1 MIISLCGM
9 HFSHM
14 RKDNNMNIIQINA
27 AIFPKVIQI
36 IMGKPQP
43 QQVHED
49 DTDPQHIEPDLII
62 DLPRSAYLT
71 YLQNMA
77 SEGPSTELEL
87 LKKYANGISFSD
99 SEFEE
104 AIKLI
109 LFTGGRN
116 HRLPTTDDILEP
128 FGICIDRNG
137 EKRKLNVINSEK
149 NRLRAETWEY
159 ILIDI
164 LKKSAFDIIEC
175 FGFES
180 SFTRVHENNSD
191 STDLKYSLMSWK
203 FSFDEAEQS
212 LSNVLRSAFIFT
224 LIGYC
229 FGDNKNIYA
238 NFQDYFDTE
247 YYKRVSLI
255 YGTWTHRGSSHTIQ
269 YLPLYDSFHNLKGL
283 DKSDLI
289 DILKAI
295 LDDPEIALDEKQT
308 LKDRLITGAGAI
320 HSGTSVAD
328 ASLEQTLV
336 KPVVNFLILRE
347 KAKETIES
355 VKLLCRQ
362 KHYLDCANRCYYAM
376 MYSLKA
382 LLEHKSMLA
391 DWIPA
396 ELKEA
401 ETHGLLEQKLATL
414 VSQNVLS
421 SQDQSDF
428 NYVKDQRWSC
438 DYSLYIFGERDA
450 LTCLQKAEAFYTTV
464 EHLTS

>member
-1 MIISLCGM
+1 M
-9 HFSHM
+9 
-14 RKDNNMNIIQINA
+14 NMIQINA

-36 IMGKPQP
+36 ILGKPQP
-43 QQVHED
+43 QKVDED
-49 DTDPQHIEPDLII
+49 DTNTQQLEPDLII

-71 YLQNMA
+71 YLQSIA
-77 SEGPSTELEL
+77 SEGVSTELEL
-87 LKKYANGISFSD
+87 LKKYANGIAFSD

-109 LFTGGRN
+109 LYTGGRN
-116 HRLPTTDDILEP
+116 NHISATTDFLAP
-128 FGICIDRNG
+128 FGICVDNDG
-137 EKRKLNVINSEK
+137 EKCKLKIINSEK
-149 NRLRAETWEY
+149 NRLQAETWEY

-164 LKKSAFDIIEC
+164 LEKPAFEIIEC
-175 FGFES
+175 FDFAT
-180 SFTRVHENNSD
+180 SFTRTHQNNSD
-191 STDLKYSLMSWK
+191 STALKYSLMSWK
-203 FSFDEAEQS
+203 FSCDEAEQS

-224 LIGYC
+224 LVGYC
-229 FGDNKNIYA
+229 YGDNKNIYA

-255 YGTWTHRGSSHTIQ
+255 YGTWIHRSSGNTIQ

-283 DKSDLI
+283 TKSNLI

-295 LDDPEIALDEKQT
+295 LDDPNIALDEKQT

-320 HSGTSVAD
+320 HSGPAVAD

-355 VKLLCRQ
+355 VKLLCRE

-382 LLEHKSMLA
+382 LLEHKSLLA
-391 DWIPA
+391 DWIPT

-401 ETHGLLEQKLATL
+401 ETHKLLEQKLAIL
-414 VSQNVLS
+414 VSQNILS
-421 SQDQSDF
+421 AQDQSDF
-428 NYVKDQRWSC
+428 DYVKDQRWKC

-450 LTCLQKAEAFYTTV
+450 ISCIQKAEAFYATV
-464 EHLTS
+464 ERLTS